1 MIGFVPGSLAQ
12 LKGWLVNW
20 LLQDIEIEKAVII
33 DGRIVNAKFGRYTI
47 SLTSNL
53 IRWNTTQSAAAAGDI
68 GMDSVSGRPS
78 VFIGGVSRDVLGSHE
93 VIRPGGQVTF
103 TANQQMGGFKL
114 TGLADG
120 SASTD
125 SVTYGQAAAFAVN
138 LDSKASVRLATTA
151 ALAANTAAGS
161 GVGKTLTADANGALS
176 IDSVATA
183 NGNRVLIKNE
193 TPASDN
199 GIYTVT
205 DTGSAGTPY
214 VLTRATDADQDAEVT
229 TNLLVGVDAG
239 TVNGATTWRLTTAA
253 TIVVDTTSLTFSLFE
268 ATFDHN
274 SLLNLA
280 VGDTHTQY
288 ALGVGRSGGQSV
300 YGGTGAG
307 DDFNIYSTSNATKGS
322 IFIGFQ
328 STIGISV
335 DESTNRVGIGVSSP
349 SVKFD
354 LRAVNSG
361 QQFTMGASASVG
373 DFVPFTTNNGMIGTS
388 SLKWNEVNATTV
400 NVGDIGMHRVMPDG
414 QEASW
419 LIQEFP
425 DHLEAKNR
433 ITGKRYRI
441 PLEEIV

>member
-1 MIGFVPGSLAQ
+1 
-12 LKGWLVNW
+12 
-20 LLQDIEIEKAVII
+20 
-33 DGRIVNAKFGRYTI
+33 
-47 SLTSNL
+47 
-53 IRWNTTQSAAAAGDI
+53 
-68 GMDSVSGRPS
+68 
-78 VFIGGVSRDVLGSHE
+78 
-93 VIRPGGQVTF
+93 
-103 TANQQMGGFKL
+103 MGGFKF

-125 SVTYGQAAAFAVN
+125 SVTYGQAAAFAVA

-151 ALAANTAAGS
+151 ALAANTSAGS

-176 IDSVATA
+176 VDSVAVAVT
-183 NGNRVLIKNE
+183 NRILVKNE
-193 TPASDN
+193 SPASDN

-239 TVNGATTWRLTTAA
+239 TVNASTTWRLTTAA
-253 TIVVDTTSLTFSLFE
+253 TINVDATSLTFSLFE

-280 VGDTHTQY
+280 TGDTHTQY
-288 ALGVGRSGGQSV
+288 AYLAGRAGGQD
-300 YGGTGAG
+300 YTGGTASG
-307 DDFNIYSTSNATKGS
+307 NNLSLTSTTHATKGQVRVGTNGS
-322 IFIGFQ
+322 AYLV
-328 STIGISV
+328 V
-335 DESTNRVGIGVSSP
+335 DEAGSFLGIGTVSP
-349 SVKFD
+349 ATRVD
-354 LRAVNSG
+354 MRGVNAG
-361 QQFTMGASASVG
+361 QQFMMGASASVG
-373 DFVPFTTNNGMIGTS
+373 DFVPFTTNNGKVGTS
-388 SLKWNEVNATTV
+388 SLKWAEVNATTV

-414 QEASW
+414 KEASW

-441 PLEEIV
+441 PLEEIA